1 MLQLMWAPARDL
13 VNSNKEAEVLEY
25 LQPHQ
30 NLKRL
35 DIIGWMGVKVP
46 SWLESKWLINLE
58 LIFLSGCNAWEQL
71 PPLGQLPSV
80 RTIWLQR
87 LKTVRQI
94 GLEVYGNGSSD
105 VAFQSLEELV
115 LDDMQELNEWLWT
128 GQEMMNLRNIVIKDC
143 QKLKELPPLPPSLTE
158 LTVAKNGERLE
169 HIENLDIQ
177 DCSEI
182 TSFTADNED
191 VFLHLRSLQSLC
203 ISGCHTLQSRPS
215 SLSSLNV
222 GICVGYDSIKQNF
235 STA

>member
-1 MLQLMWAPARDL
+1 LPIFKVTSEETNSIIQLGYLQELRGSLHIRNLENIDAPDEAKEAMLCKKVNLTMLQLMWAPARDL
-13 VNSNKEAEVLEY
+13 VNSDKEAEVLEY
-25 LQPHQ
+25 LQPHP

-35 DIIGWMGVKVP
+35 DIIGWMGVKAP

-94 GLEVYGNGSSD
+94 GLEVYGNRSSH

-115 LDDMQELNEWLWT
+115 LDDMQELNEWSWT

-143 QKLKELPPLPPSLTE
+143 QKLKELPPLSHLSAYSIAPSYLPDFP
-158 LTVAKNGERLE
+158 R
-169 HIENLDIQ
+169 Q
-177 DCSEI
+177 
-182 TSFTADNED
+182 
-191 VFLHLRSLQSLC
+191 
-203 ISGCHTLQSRPS
+203 
-215 SLSSLNV
+215 
-222 GICVGYDSIKQNF
+222 
-235 STA
+235 